1 MASSSSI
8 DPRGPPSRCDC
19 CGKVCDPIPSTAE
32 DLDEEVFGK
41 RPARTAGQYAHAYVI
56 EVWNFGDL
64 LLTLEDPRG
73 LRLSDLKASVLE
85 IYEITIGEDT
95 QVVQGVQD
103 EDGEGQNGVILEDED
118 EILEDEKGSGTA
130 RLTLIQGEKP
140 EHREMPTPPPAHV
153 TWLCNNCWDLFK
165 RN

>member
-130 RLTLIQGEKP
+130 RLTLIQGAKRK
-140 EHREMPTPPPAHV
+140 HRKKPTPPPAHV

>member
-1 MASSSSI
+1 MSL
-8 DPRGPPSRCDC
+8 CCEC

-32 DLDEEVFGK
+32 RLDKEVFRK

-95 QVVQGVQD
+95 QVVQGAQD

>member
-130 RLTLIQGEKP
+130 RLTLIKGEKRKR
-140 EHREMPTPPPAHV
+140 REMPTPPPAHV